1 MTLPEDRFD
10 IDQSLQSFPNSSSH
24 QNHSSEP
31 KISSLKNYK
40 AHKKQLEGLFKKL
53 IIGGLIGGLVLGLGI
68 MVLLQKLGL
77 TEKPERL
84 ETTPKPDTEQ
94 IEFLP
99 EIN

>member
-10 IDQSLQSFPNSSSH
+10 IDQPLQNFQSSTSQ

-31 KISSLKNYK
+31 KISSLENYK

-53 IIGGLIGGLVLGLGI
+53 IIGGLIGGLILGLG
-68 MVLLQKLGL
+68 MTVLLKKLGL
-77 TEKPERL
+77 TEKPEGL
-84 ETTPKPDTEQ
+84 ETSPKPGTEQ